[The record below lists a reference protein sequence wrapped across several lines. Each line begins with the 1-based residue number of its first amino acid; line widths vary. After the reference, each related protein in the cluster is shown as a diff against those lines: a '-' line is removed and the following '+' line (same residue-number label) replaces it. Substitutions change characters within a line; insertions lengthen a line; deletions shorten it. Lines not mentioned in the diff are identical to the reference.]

1 MSTLF
6 TITTITA
13 NTPVDI
19 YYCDSMSASCVFVTS
34 TSVFPYQF
42 SVPAPYDETDFVVKI
57 IDSQTCEVIKVIP
70 YNSV

>member
-19 YYCDSMSASCVFVTS
+19 YYCNSMSTSCVFVTS

-42 SVPAPYDETDFVVKI
+42 SVPDPYDETDFVVKI